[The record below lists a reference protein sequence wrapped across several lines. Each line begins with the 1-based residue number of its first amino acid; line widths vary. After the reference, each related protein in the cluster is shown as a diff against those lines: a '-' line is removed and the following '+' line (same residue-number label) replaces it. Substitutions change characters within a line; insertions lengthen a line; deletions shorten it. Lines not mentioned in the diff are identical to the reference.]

1 MFIIRIFFTIIGLF
15 IFLSI
20 VLTSY
25 FCPFSETMFC
35 DQNYNCTVKQEFI
48 FNIKKEKEFKVN
60 TNSIVNIEQKSPF
73 FACSRISR
81 TYYFYP
87 VYYTNNKKVVPFIG
101 FIDNSTLSYN
111 KEELN
116 EKYDY
121 IDSEFQLY
129 LKNPSNGYYIQTDSN
144 GYFVIILILVYVI
157 GIPLWYF
164 FEVYLPN
171 KK

>member
-1 MFIIRIFFTIIGLF
+1 MFIIKTFFTIIGLF
-15 IFLSI
+15 ISLTV

-25 FCPFSETMFC
+25 FCPFNEALSC

-60 TNSIVNIEQKSPF
+60 ANSIVNIEQKSPF
-73 FACSRISR
+73 LASSRTAR
-81 TYYFYP
+81 TYYIYP
-87 VYYTNNKKVVPFIG
+87 VYYTNEKRIVPFIG
-101 FIDNSTLSYN
+101 FIDKSTLSYN

-121 IDSEFQLY
+121 INSEFQLY
-129 LKNPSNGYYIQTDSN
+129 LKNPSNRYYIQTDSN
-144 GYFVIILILVYVI
+144 DYFVIILILVYLI